1 MTIVDKK
8 KIFLILSII
17 FSFSTVFGQMTNIDW
32 KMTNVGKVRQLIT
45 NMGTWDDS
53 YLNGRKTSYTGLIY
67 SEFPAGS
74 NEEHLFQG
82 GIWIGGLNPDGDTL
96 ISVTRT
102 HFTPTEFYPSAEPW
116 DTVWVAS
123 KGDTLDIPY
132 WPNYSAVS
140 DQDFIC
146 KYSDYNILNI
156 ADHKPLYLDVIQR
169 SYSWSSPS
177 LDEFIVYNY
186 DIIPT
191 QHDISNVYIGV
202 WIHGEVGNADVGTN
216 FIDEYTLMYPEQQL
230 VIDEDGAGGDDG
242 NSISPIGIKVLDP
255 GIKVL
260 DPVDTS
266 LTWTYK
272 WHTHASLGAYKRD
285 AIRYEDAMASGEI
298 MQNRPDLA
306 RFHVSVCWGEQDTLK
321 VGDTLHFE
329 LGQIFGI
336 GRDGVFANAEYLEFL
351 RDRDY
356 KVPFPP
362 PQPKVRV
369 EKSSHQIYL
378 NWEPQ
383 EGSVNPEVYLDP
395 YRGDLSPQPFE
406 GYRLYKSTVSSQG
419 PWTLLGEYDVN
430 DNQYG
435 NNTGLQHEFTDIGLL
450 NNVEYFYTVTAFSK
464 ADSVTHFPSQESSKN
479 ANAIEVVPGTV
490 QPDEVGKVAVVPNP
504 YRGDIAYQ
512 SYNPQW
518 EKAGGTRQQWMEQDR
533 RVQFINLPD
542 GCNIKIYTSSGD
554 LVYKHQHIGTVG
566 YWDWNL
572 TSSVGQ
578 AISSGIY
585 LFSVEDQK
593 SGDVQVGKFV
603 IIK

>member
-1 MTIVDKK
+1 MLIKDKK
-8 KIFLILSII
+8 VIIIILIVIMQS
-17 FSFSTVFGQMTNIDW
+17 SFVLGQMANIDW
-32 KMTNVGKVRQLIT
+32 KMTNVGKIRQLLT

-53 YLNGRKTSYTGLIY
+53 YENGPKTSYTGLIY

-74 NEEHLFQG
+74 NEEHLYQA

-96 ISVTRT
+96 VSVTRT

-116 DTVWVAS
+116 DTIWVVT
-123 KGDTLDIPY
+123 KGEAVDIPY

-140 DQDFIC
+140 DQDFVC
-146 KYSDYNILNI
+146 RYSDYNILNI
-156 ADHKPLYLDVIQR
+156 ADHTPLYLDVIQR
-169 SYSWSSPS
+169 AYTWSSPP

-191 QHDISNVYIGV
+191 KHDITNVYIGV
-202 WIHGEVGNADVGTN
+202 WIHGEIGNADVGTN
-216 FIDEYTLMYPEQQL
+216 FIDEYTLLYPEKQM
-230 VIDEDGAGGDDG
+230 VIDEDGPDGDDG
-242 NSISPIGIKVLDP
+242 PSISPMGVKI
-255 GIKVL
+255 L
-260 DPVDTS
+260 DPVDET

-285 AIRYEDAMASGEI
+285 AYRYKDAMANGEI

-306 RFHVSVCWGEQDTLK
+306 RFHVSVCFGEYDTLK

-336 GRDGVFANAEYLEFL
+336 GREGVFANADYLDFL
-351 RDRDY
+351 RERDY

-362 PQPKVRV
+362 PSPIVV
-369 EKSSHQIYL
+369 VNKSSHQVNL

-383 EGSVNPEVYLDP
+383 ADNVNPEIYIDQ

-406 GYRLYKSTVSSQG
+406 GYRVYKSTISAQG
-419 PWTLLGEYDVN
+419 PWTLLAEYDIDN
-430 DNQYG
+430 NQYG
-435 NNTGLQHEFTDIGLL
+435 NNTGLVHEYTDVGLL

-464 ADSVTHFPSQESSKN
+464 PDSVTHFPSQESSRN
-479 ANAIEVVPGTV
+479 ANAITVVPSTV
-490 QPDEVGKVAVVPNP
+490 QPDNVGKVAVVPNP
-504 YRGDIAYQ
+504 YRGDIAYH

-518 EKAGGTRQQWMEQDR
+518 EKPGGTRQQWMEQDR
-533 RVQFINLPD
+533 RIQFINLPD
-542 GCNIKIYTSSGD
+542 GCNIKIYTASGD
-554 LVYKHQHIGTVG
+554 LVYKHQHVGSMG

-585 LFSVEDQK
+585 LFTVQDK
-593 SGDVQVGKFV
+593 KTNDVQVGKFV